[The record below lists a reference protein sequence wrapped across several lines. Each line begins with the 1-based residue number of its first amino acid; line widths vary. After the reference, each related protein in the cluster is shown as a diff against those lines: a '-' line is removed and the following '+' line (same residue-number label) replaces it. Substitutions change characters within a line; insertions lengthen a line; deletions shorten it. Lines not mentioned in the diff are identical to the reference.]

1 MLNEVING
9 PVNDAILS
17 LNYLERVGGI
27 ILPATVV
34 NGDTVMTYP
43 IGSGFTSKPVTNR
56 YDEYVPN
63 DKFASL
69 SYWTLG
75 PLEHNVRIGA
85 KSPLSF
91 IAPLKLSIWLNLKR
105 LGVNQSGFPT
115 DVIKD
120 IFRIFESS
128 KTFTDNSVSIRF
140 SRPKILLSN
149 PQAVFGQFDFAF
161 NENMFLWPYAYAGF
175 DFAAEIFLINSCST
189 GFEPGMPINCCKI

>member
-75 PLEHNVRIGA
+75 PLQCKGMLA
-85 KSPLSF
+85 KGIFEFSTT
-91 IAPLKLSIWLNLKR
+91 LKLSIWLNLRR
-105 LGVNQSGFPT
+105 LGSSQSGFPPGVT
-115 DVIKD
+115 ND
-120 IFRIFESS
+120 ILRIFSHE
-128 KTFTDNSVSIRF
+128 KTFVENGVSVKF

-175 DFAAEIFLINSCST
+175 EHEAFVFVNGSCST